1 MKKAFFFAFVTEVV
15 GCFPSSKND
24 ELQETDKPR
33 PQLIPATRAPVL
45 VNPRP
50 RTTPKKKQA
59 KSKPDYDPKEV
70 ERIRVFST
78 EPSSRCEAPGA
89 EGKPCSYTMNIGQDC
104 EEKQWWS
111 DNGWT
116 IYRSKEGFQVNFNG
130 FREKLIF
137 EPEKVHTLAERP
149 AILSARNADSNLLL
163 WQMSCWRRIWIKNS
177 PSIYVL

>member
-1 MKKAFFFAFVTEVV
+1 MKIAIFFALVT
-15 GCFPSSKND
+15 GSYACYSSNSRD
-24 ELQETDKPR
+24 QIEETDKIR
-33 PQLIPATRAPVL
+33 PQLTPAIRPPVL

-50 RTTPKKKQA
+50 RAPQKKKSS

-70 ERIRVFST
+70 ERQRVFSP

-116 IYRSKEGFQVNFNG
+116 IYRSKKSFKNRFLNF
-130 FREKLIF
+130 IF
-137 EPEKVHTLAERP
+137 LKNYLKATKSAYVRQK
-149 AILSARNADSNLLL
+149 IRVFLSAKR
-163 WQMSCWRRIWIKNS
+163 
-177 PSIYVL
+177 